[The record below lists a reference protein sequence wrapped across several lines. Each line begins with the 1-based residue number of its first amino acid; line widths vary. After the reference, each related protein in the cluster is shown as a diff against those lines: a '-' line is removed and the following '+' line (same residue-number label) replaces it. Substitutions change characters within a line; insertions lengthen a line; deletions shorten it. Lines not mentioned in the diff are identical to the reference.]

1 MCNKTIIMSI
11 KKNALGRGLSA
22 LLENANTDITSN
34 KLEGE
39 GKVVGAISNI
49 EISKIEANP
58 FQPRTNFE
66 EDALNELAASI
77 KEHGIIQPITVRK
90 LGYDKYQLISG
101 ERRFRASQLAGL
113 SSVPAYIRIAN
124 DQAMLEMALVE
135 NIQREQLDAI
145 EVAISYKR
153 LIDECN
159 LTQEQLS
166 QKVSKQR
173 STITNY
179 LRLLKLPVEI
189 QLGIRNGDISMGH
202 ARALINVENPE
213 KQLEIFNQI
222 ILNNLSVR
230 EAEDLARGVKTVV
243 ETAKTSSINKPSK
256 SSLSVEQQ
264 VIVNDLR
271 AVFNTKVAINREANG
286 KGKIVIPFKS
296 DNDLKRILDLLDI

>member
-1 MCNKTIIMSI
+1 MSV
-11 KKNALGRGLSA
+11 KRNALGKGLSA
-22 LLENANTDITSN
+22 LLENANTDITSGKN
-34 KLEGE
+34 KLEAE
-39 GKVVGAISNI
+39 GKVVGAIANI
-49 EISKIEANP
+49 EISKIETNP
-58 FQPRTNFE
+58 FQPRTQFDV
-66 EDALNELAASI
+66 DALNELAGSI

-90 LGYDKYQLISG
+90 LGYDKFQLISG

-113 SSVPAYIRIAN
+113 TSVPAYIRIAN

-189 QLGIRNGDISMGH
+189 QLAIRNGDLTMGH
-202 ARALINVENPE
+202 ARALINIENE
-213 KQLEIFNQI
+213 DKQLDIYNQI
-222 ILNNLSVR
+222 VLNDLSVR
-230 EAEDLARGVKTVV
+230 DVEDLVRGVKSEITKPASEKTKK
-243 ETAKTSSINKPSK
+243 ETDKAELTF
-256 SSLSVEQQ
+256 EQKQ
-264 VIVNDLR
+264 IMEDLR
-271 AVFNTKVAINREANG
+271 AVFNTKVMINRDPKG
-286 KGKIVIPFKS
+286 KGKIVIPFRS
-296 DNDLKRILDLLDI
+296 DNDLKRILDLLDA

>member
-1 MCNKTIIMSI
+1 MSNKR
-11 KKNALGRGLSA
+11 NALGRGLGA
-22 LLENANTDITSN
+22 LLENANTDITSKN
-34 KLEGE
+34 KQEGE
-39 GKVVGAISNI
+39 GKVVGSIANI
-49 EISKIEANP
+49 EIASIETNP
-58 FQPRTNFE
+58 FQPRSKFE
-66 EDALNELAASI
+66 EQALNELAESI

-113 SSVPAYIRIAN
+113 TSVPAYIRIAN

-135 NIQREQLDAI
+135 NIQRENLDPI

-153 LIDECN
+153 LIDECT

-189 QLGIRNGDISMGH
+189 QLALRNEDISMGH
-202 ARALINVENPE
+202 ARALISIENPD
-213 KQLEIFNQI
+213 KQLDIYNQI

-230 EAEDLARGVKTVV
+230 EVEDLVRGVKV
-243 ETAKTSSINKPSK
+243 EITSASDKK
-256 SSLSVEQQ
+256 SSTATKAALTLEQKR
-264 VIVNDLR
+264 IESDLR
-271 AVFNTKVAINREANG
+271 AVFNSKVNISRDANG

-296 DNDLKRILDLLDI
+296 ENDLKRIIDLLDVQ

>member
-1 MCNKTIIMSI
+1 MST

-34 KLEGE
+34 RLEGE

-113 SSVPAYIRIAN
+113 ESVPAYIRIAN

-179 LRLLKLPVEI
+179 LRLLKLPIEI

-202 ARALINVENPE
+202 ARALINIENPE

-230 EAEDLARGVKTVV
+230 EAEDLARGVKTIV
-243 ETAKTSSINKPSK
+243 ESVKTSSSNKTTK

-264 VIVNDLR
+264 ILVDDLR
-271 AVFNTKVAINREANG
+271 AVFNTKVSINREGNG